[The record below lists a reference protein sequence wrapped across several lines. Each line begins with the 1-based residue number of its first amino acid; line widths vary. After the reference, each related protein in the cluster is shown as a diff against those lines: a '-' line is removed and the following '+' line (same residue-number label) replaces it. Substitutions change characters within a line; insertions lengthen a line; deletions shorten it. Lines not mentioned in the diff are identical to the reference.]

1 MWKLLKWLFIPS
13 LYNRLWRNRDLNN
26 LLELKNICV
35 DFHTKKEI
43 LTAVKDV
50 SMKVGKGD
58 FISIVGPSGCGKS
71 TLLNVIGGFLPP
83 SHGTIYDNEGPLHGP
98 SKNRGVVFQS
108 PALYPWL
115 NIEENVA
122 FGLKVNGIKKDK
134 REQIVKE
141 NLERVKLS
149 DFGHMY
155 CYELSGGMR
164 QRVAIARILA
174 NDPEILLMDEP
185 FGALDV
191 LTREHMQDELLKIWR
206 DTHKTIILITHSV
219 EEAIYLSTEVHVM
232 SKLPGQ
238 IIKSVKTP
246 FSTEYAEVGSR
257 EVKSLPEFVKLR
269 EEVLSYI
276 WT

>member
-1 MWKLLKWLFIPS
+1 M
-13 LYNRLWRNRDLNN
+13 NRSLNN
-26 LLELKNICV
+26 SLELKDISV
-35 DFHTKKEI
+35 DFNTNKGI
-43 LTAVKDV
+43 LHAVKDI
-50 SMKVGKGD
+50 SMNVRKGD

-71 TLLNVIGGFLPP
+71 TLLNVIGGFLVPT
-83 SHGTIYDNEGPLHGP
+83 SGTILDKDGPLKGP
-98 SKNRGVVFQS
+98 GRNRGVVFQK

-115 NIEENVA
+115 NIEQNIA
-122 FGLKVNGIKKDK
+122 FGLKVNGIKKHK
-134 REQIVKE
+134 RQQIVRE
-141 NLERVKLS
+141 NLKRVKLD

-155 CYELSGGMR
+155 CYELSGGMM

-174 NDPEILLMDEP
+174 NDPDILLMDEP

-191 LTREHMQDELLKIWR
+191 LTREHMQEELLKIWR
-206 DTHKTIILITHSV
+206 DTHKTVLLITHSV

-246 FSTEYAEVGSR
+246 FSMEYAHMDSR

-276 WT
+276 WS

>member
-1 MWKLLKWLFIPS
+1 M
-13 LYNRLWRNRDLNN
+13 NN
-26 LLELKNICV
+26 LLELTNICV
-35 DFHTKKEI
+35 DFHTKKGT
-43 LTAVKDV
+43 LSAVKDI
-50 SMKVGKGD
+50 SMSVGQGD

-71 TLLNVIGGFLPP
+71 TLLNVIGGFISPTSGSIL
-83 SHGTIYDNEGPLHGP
+83 DKEGPLNGP
-98 SKNRGVVFQS
+98 SKNRGVVFQT

-122 FGLKVNGIKKDK
+122 FGLKVNGIKKQK
-134 REQIVKE
+134 RRQIVKE
-141 NLERVKLS
+141 NLKRVKLE
-149 DFGHMY
+149 DFGHMF
-155 CYELSGGMR
+155 CYELSGGMK

-191 LTREHMQDELLKIWR
+191 LTREHMQVELLKIWR
-206 DTHKTIILITHSV
+206 DTHKTILLITHSV

-232 SKLPGQ
+232 SKLPGK

-246 FSTEYAEVGSR
+246 FSTEYSEMDSR

-276 WT
+276 WS

>member
-1 MWKLLKWLFIPS
+1 M
-13 LYNRLWRNRDLNN
+13 DN
-26 LLELKNICV
+26 LLELKDICV
-35 DFHTKKEI
+35 DFNTRKG
-43 LTAVKDV
+43 LLNAVKDV
-50 SMKVGKGD
+50 TMTVEKGD

-83 SHGTIYDNEGPLHGP
+83 TKGTIFDKEGPLKGP
-98 SKNRGVVFQS
+98 SRNRGVVFQK

-115 NIEENVA
+115 NIEQNIA
-122 FGLKVNGIKKDK
+122 FGLKANRVGKQK
-134 REQIVKE
+134 RQQIVKE
-141 NLERVKLS
+141 NLERVKLTE
-149 DFGHMY
+149 FGHMH

-206 DTHKTIILITHSV
+206 ETRKTVILITHSV
-219 EEAIYLSTEVHVM
+219 EEAIYLSTSVYVM
-232 SKLPGQ
+232 SKLPGHF
-238 IIKSVKTP
+238 IKRVETP
-246 FSTEYAEVGSR
+246 FSTKYADSDIR
-257 EVKSLPEFVKLR
+257 EVKSLPEFVEMR

-276 WT
+276 WS

>member
-1 MWKLLKWLFIPS
+1 ME
-13 LYNRLWRNRDLNN
+13 N
-26 LLELKNICV
+26 LLELKNVSV
-35 DFHTKKEI
+35 DFNTQKGLLNAVNDVS
-43 LTAVKDV
+43 LTAR
-50 SMKVGKGD
+50 KGD

-83 SHGTIYDNEGPLHGP
+83 TRGTISDKNGPLTGP
-98 SKNRGVVFQS
+98 SRNRGVVFQQ

-115 NIEENVA
+115 NIEQNIA
-122 FGLKVNGIKKDK
+122 FGLKVNGVDK
-134 REQIVKE
+134 QKRKEIVRE
-141 NLERVKLS
+141 NLERVKLT
-149 DFGHMY
+149 DFGHMH

-191 LTREHMQDELLKIWR
+191 LTREHMQEELLKIWR
-206 DTHKTIILITHSV
+206 DTHKTVILITHSV
-219 EEAIYLSTEVHVM
+219 EEAIYLSTSVYVM
-232 SKLPGQ
+232 SELPGRILQ
-238 IIKSVKTP
+238 KVDTP
-246 FSTEYAEVGSR
+246 FSTEYKDMNSR

-276 WT
+276 WS

>member
-1 MWKLLKWLFIPS
+1 MDKLV
-13 LYNRLWRNRDLNN
+13 
-26 LLELKNICV
+26 ELKNISV
-35 DFHTKKEI
+35 EFNTKKGT

-50 SMKVGKGD
+50 SMSVGKGD

-83 SHGTIYDNEGPLHGP
+83 TGGVIFDKEGPLKGP
-98 SKNRGVVFQS
+98 SRNRGAVFQN

-115 NIEENVA
+115 NIEQNIA
-122 FGLKVNGIKKDK
+122 FGLKVNGIDKKRRK
-134 REQIVKE
+134 EIVRE
-141 NLERVKLS
+141 NLERVKLA
-149 DFGHMY
+149 DFGHMH

-174 NDPEILLMDEP
+174 NNPEILLMDEP

-191 LTREHMQDELLKIWR
+191 LTREHMQEELLKIWR
-206 DTHKTIILITHSV
+206 DTHKTVILITHSV
-219 EEAIYLSTEVHVM
+219 EEAIYLSTEVYVM

-238 IIKSVKTP
+238 IIKVVKTP
-246 FSTEYAEVGSR
+246 FSREYAEMTSR

-269 EEVLSYI
+269 EEILSYI
-276 WT
+276 WF